1 LAVCYGAGAP
11 PERKALMT
19 SGGFHFVERASV
31 FYARMRNIVGQN
43 YVSSIANIVEIAVD
57 TKTGSVELLSH
68 HSILECGTQVVPELV
83 SGQLQG
89 GLAMGIGHAL
99 HEYLPLYEDGPGDGT
114 WNWDRYHLPRA
125 SEVAV
130 WNQTAD
136 VLSARSAED
145 PPKGMAEVT
154 VIAILPAIAN
164 AAAHAIGHRFYEMPI
179 TPDKIRGALS

>member
-1 LAVCYGAGAP
+1 
-11 PERKALMT
+11 
-19 SGGFHFVERASV
+19 
-31 FYARMRNIVGQN
+31 
-43 YVSSIANIVEIAVD
+43 
-57 TKTGSVELLSH
+57 
-68 HSILECGTQVVPELV
+68 
-83 SGQLQG
+83 
-89 GLAMGIGHAL
+89 MGIGHAL
-99 HEYLPLYEDGPGDGT
+99 HEYLPLYEYGPGDGT

-136 VLSARSAED
+136 VLLARSAED

-164 AAAHAIGHRFYEMPI
+164 AVAHAIGHRFYEMPI

>member
-1 LAVCYGAGAP
+1 
-11 PERKALMT
+11 MT
-19 SGGFHFVERASV
+19 
-31 FYARMRNIVGQN
+31 ARP
-43 YVSSIANIVEIAVD
+43 
-57 TKTGSVELLSH
+57 LSLTVNGKQ
-68 HSILECGTQVVPELV
+68 IGPIDVPDEMMM
-83 SGQLQG
+83 QDF
-89 GLAMGIGHAL
+89 L

-136 VLSARSAED
+136 VLPARSAED

-164 AAAHAIGHRFYEMPI
+164 AVAHAIGHRFYEMPI